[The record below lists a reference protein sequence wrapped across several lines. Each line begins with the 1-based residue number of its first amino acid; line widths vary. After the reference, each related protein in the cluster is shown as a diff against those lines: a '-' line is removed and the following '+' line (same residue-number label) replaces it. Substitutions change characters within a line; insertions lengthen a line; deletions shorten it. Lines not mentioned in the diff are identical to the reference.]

1 MNSSALRQWQTHFKT
16 FLIEGSN
23 EDALAAQISTAGM
36 ADART
41 RLQVYRNA
49 YYMRLE
55 EALAYYFPVLLAVLG
70 EGEFGRHMAAYIR
83 ACPSTSPS
91 VRDLGDHLCGW
102 LERQG
107 FPLWADLAALE
118 WAALIAFDAADAPA
132 LSPAVLA
139 ALPAEQWPQLH
150 FRCSPSLSFPAMNS
164 NALSVWRAVRA
175 GRHPPQL
182 KAATSAAIV
191 VWRYRGRV
199 MAVSIDEN
207 ERCLLDGLR
216 TGESLETI
224 CDRLPCRSAA
234 DAEQIVAT
242 ILQRAFRHEW
252 LVAIDLR

>member
-1 MNSSALRQWQTHFKT
+1 MNSSALRQWQAHFKT

-23 EDALAAQISTAGM
+23 EEALAAQISAAGT
-36 ADART
+36 ADAHT

-49 YYMRLE
+49 YYIRLE
-55 EALAYYFPVLLAVLG
+55 EALAYYFPALLAVLG

-91 VRDLGDHLCGW
+91 VRDLGDRLCGW

-107 FPLWADLAALE
+107 SPLWADLAALE
-118 WAALIAFDAADAPA
+118 WATLIAFDAADAPT

-139 ALPAEQWPQLH
+139 ALPAEQWRELH

-164 NALSVWRAVRA
+164 NALSVWQAVRA
-175 GRHPPQL
+175 GQNPPQL
-182 KAATSAAIV
+182 KAATSVAIA

-199 MAVSIDEN
+199 MAVSIDET

-216 TGESLETI
+216 TGESLETV
-224 CDRLPCRSAA
+224 CDRLPYRSAA
-234 DAEQIVAT
+234 DAEQTVAT
-242 ILQRAFRHEW
+242 ILQRAFRRGW
-252 LVAIDLR
+252 MVGVSTA